1 MNDDLFLAKVSRK
14 GLAPEV
20 RVTVVLQSCAW
31 FNIAARD

>member
-1 MNDDLFLAKVSRK
+1 MSNDLYLARVPRK